1 MPTEGDLD
9 ETVRRVDTGRWL
21 ASRFIIDVVARSD
34 VVAILAFDHELSRAG
49 VVASNSLIAEIRLT
63 WWREALD
70 EIFDGRPVRRH
81 PVTEAL
87 DGVVKRRGLDQ
98 CSLESLIDARI
109 AILDLPSLDPAAARR
124 WADGAP
130 GCVATLAA
138 RILDPGATWEA
149 ARPAGRAWGL
159 RALGHSFGEA
169 LDEASRAARAL
180 GPTAFPAVA
189 YATLLRS
196 RSSSPLEARLRLVWA
211 VARGRL

>member
-109 AILDLPSLDPAAARR
+109 AILR